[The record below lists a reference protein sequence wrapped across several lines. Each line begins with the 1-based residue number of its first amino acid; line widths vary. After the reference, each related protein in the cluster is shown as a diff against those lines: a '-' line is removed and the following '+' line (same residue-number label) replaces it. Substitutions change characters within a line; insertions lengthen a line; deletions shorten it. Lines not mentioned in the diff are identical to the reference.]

1 MTDLPPPPPPPPPP
15 PGPPGP
21 PPSWNPPPSGGS
33 APDAGTALSYGW
45 QKFQQNVGPLL
56 IAVLIPFIVQAVLSF
71 IGRTVNSVPAE
82 IVLEIISIA
91 LGAAAGI
98 GIYRVA
104 LQITAGERADIGK
117 AFEYDRWGEWILF
130 SIIFGLMVGIG
141 LLLCIIPGLFVLA
154 FFGLAPYFFIDQRM
168 SLGEALTASRM
179 AVSTKGLAFPIL
191 LSIVVGFLGII
202 LCFFG
207 LLVTE
212 PIAYVAVAFLYRYAA
227 GQSVAA

>member
-1 MTDLPPPPPPPPPP
+1 MTDLPPPPPPPP
-15 PGPPGP
+15 
-21 PPSWNPPPSGGS
+21 SWNPPPGDRS
-33 APDAGTALSYGW
+33 PDAGAALSYGW

-56 IAVLIPFIVQAVLSF
+56 IAVLIPVAVQAVLSI
-71 IGRTVNSVPAE
+71 IGRAVVHSLFVGF
-82 IVLEIISIA
+82 IFQIIGIA
-91 LGAAAGI
+91 LSAAAGL

-104 LQITAGERADIGK
+104 LQITAGEPADIGK
-117 AFEYDRWGEWILF
+117 AFEYDRWGEWIIF

-141 LLLCIIPGLFVLA
+141 LVLCIVPGLLVLA
-154 FFGLAPYFFIDQRM
+154 FFGLAPFFFIDKRM

-179 AVSTKGLAFPIL
+179 AVQTKGLAFPVL

-202 LCFFG
+202 LCFVG
-207 LLVTE
+207 VLITE